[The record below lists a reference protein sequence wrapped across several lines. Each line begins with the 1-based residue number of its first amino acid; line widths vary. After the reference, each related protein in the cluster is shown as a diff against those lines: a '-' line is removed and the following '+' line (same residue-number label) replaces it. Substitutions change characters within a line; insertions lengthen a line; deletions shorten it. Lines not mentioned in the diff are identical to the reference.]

1 MLSGWEAAW
10 RYMPS
15 LLRAS
20 LITLVLSGL
29 SMALAVA
36 FGVFIASGRVY
47 GGKLTRALLAGYVEI
62 IRGTP
67 VLLQL
72 FILYYGI
79 AEAVRLPAFAAAL
92 LGLGSTMRLMRVQFT
107 AAHWKPFR
115 GDSSRRR
122 GSWDWAIFR
131 CWRWCADRRRCA
143 SHWRR

>member
-1 MLSGWEAAW
+1 
-10 RYMPS
+10 
-15 LLRAS
+15 
-20 LITLVLSGL
+20 
-29 SMALAVA
+29 MALYALA
-36 FGVFIASGRVY
+36 FARLVDHSGALWPLHGAGRGVWCLYCQRPVY